1 MLPDEDGGSGCVLC
15 LLLEVEQVSCSGN
28 VRGSVVTAV
37 MVVMLRLRSCSS
49 LSLGPGG
56 RSDARR
62 PRVIGSTPASTPG
75 QPISIVSLPSLHRT
89 TVAESDGD
97 RPCHICLQ
105 FQNSAQ
111 ASISPGLRTQR
122 FLPSATRVPENHNS
136 VGAQLLLASLCCLIL
151 ADGFSA
157 GTL

>member
-56 RSDARR
+56 RSNARR

-97 RPCHICLQ
+97 RPCHI
-105 FQNSAQ
+105 SV
-111 ASISPGLRTQR
+111 SSSRILRRLR
-122 FLPSATRVPENHNS
+122 FH
-136 VGAQLLLASLCCLIL
+136 LASELSVSCHQQQEYQKTIIPLGLSSCSLPY
-151 ADGFSA
+151 AA
-157 GTL
+157 